1 MKTYEIFVPG
11 DPVAQPRPRAVS
23 MGGKARM
30 YNPKTAKAWK
40 QKIGLAVLAEL
51 AGVPMF
57 EGALVVDCVF
67 YMARPKSHFGTG
79 RNAEKLKSSAP
90 KHCTK
95 KPDLDNLVKAVFD
108 SLTDHKV
115 WKDDS
120 YVTGSYVGKRWA
132 DDFDAGVSITILDL
146 EG

>member
-30 YNPKTAKAWK
+30 YNPTTAKAWK
-40 QKIGLAVLAEL
+40 KKIGLAVLAEL
-51 AGVPMF
+51 AGTPMF
-57 EGALVVDCVF
+57 EGALHVDCVF
-67 YMARPKSHFGTG
+67 WMARPKSHFGTG
-79 RNAEKLKSSAP
+79 RNAGKLKSSAP
-90 KHCTK
+90 KYCTK

-120 YVTGSYVGKRWA
+120 YVIGSYTGKRWS
-132 DDFDAGVSITILDL
+132 DNHETGVYITIGVT

>member
-1 MKTYEIFVPG
+1 
-11 DPVAQPRPRAVS
+11 
-23 MGGKARM
+23 M
-30 YNPKTAKAWK
+30 YNPQTAKAWK

-132 DDFDAGVSITILDL
+132 NVVDVGVYITIIDL